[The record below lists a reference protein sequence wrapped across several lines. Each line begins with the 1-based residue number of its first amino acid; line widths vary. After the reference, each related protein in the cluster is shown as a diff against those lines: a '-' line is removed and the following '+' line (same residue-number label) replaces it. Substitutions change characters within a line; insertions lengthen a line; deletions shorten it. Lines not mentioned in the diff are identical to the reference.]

1 MVPSLSV
8 KLSSSFLTPNSC
20 FRNKGY
26 YCQFQKRAAGF
37 FGNQNRM
44 ISTAS
49 RAIRKTILAVKHFSG
64 RVFENAKGSSYIE
77 SITAEFRTTA
87 EEKVQRPAM
96 SCHDFKCSESKAETG
111 RSRRSRG
118 ETIVGADCPTRGWQA
133 GAEMNKSEPDRTEN
147 TGVSRSPWKSLAHRG
162 TDPCVDS
169 DAQLH
174 RGAIKGRE

>member
-1 MVPSLSV
+1 MSCLRAAHILSKTLSGVGCVMAALLTSSSVRYLAARGSETFISVGFSAKYCAMVPSLSV

-64 RVFENAKGSSYIE
+64 RVFESAKGSSYIE

-96 SCHDFKCSESKAETG
+96 YCHDFK
-111 RSRRSRG
+111 
-118 ETIVGADCPTRGWQA
+118 
-133 GAEMNKSEPDRTEN
+133 
-147 TGVSRSPWKSLAHRG
+147 
-162 TDPCVDS
+162 
-169 DAQLH
+169 
-174 RGAIKGRE
+174 